1 MSVSDLETILEEIPK
16 HYRISDIEMQGA
28 RGVLAFITAPAEALR
43 DLLLELRDRRGFT
56 HLVFLTAVDYI
67 EEETFQLSYM
77 LHSYEIHADI
87 GVRVFIP
94 RENSEMVSIHDLW
107 AQAATYQRELREMFG
122 IIFPGSPRLYE
133 AFALEGWEDLP
144 PMRREFDT
152 KKYSE
157 ETYFPRPGRVSY
169 DPAEY
174 MKKKLYSEE
183 V

>member
-1 MSVSDLETILEEIPK
+1 MRLEDLQHTLEHIPAR
-16 HYRISDIEMQGA
+16 YGISDIEMQGD
-28 RGVLAFITAPAEALR
+28 RGDLAFITAPAEMLR
-43 DLLLELRDRRGFT
+43 ELARELRDRYEFT

-67 EEETFQLSYM
+67 EQESFQLTYM
-77 LHSYEIHADI
+77 LHNYRMHADV

-94 RENSEMVSIHDLW
+94 RQDPEMESIHDLW

-122 IIFPGSPRLYE
+122 ITFPGSPRLYE
-133 AFALEGWEDLP
+133 DFALEGWDDIP
-144 PMRREFDT
+144 PMRREFDS